1 MRKGDE
7 RKQEILTAAEKLFC
21 AKGYQETS
29 VQDILDEL
37 KVSKGAF
44 YHHFE
49 SKGSVLETLCTQRA
63 ETAAERT
70 REALAKSEDALA
82 RLNIVLQCVSPL
94 CMEEVAFLSML
105 LPQLFTHE
113 GRTVCMAYQEALHAA
128 FLPMMTGVVSTAAA
142 DGVIAPA
149 GGEDLADLLLVMM
162 NHCWM
167 HVAKMLLSQINKAA
181 QLSPATLLDTLT
193 LYRAAMERLLDAPFG
208 SINLSDLEAWS
219 KVAQEIERR
228 IVLPAKT

>member
-21 AKGYQETS
+21 ARGYQETG
-29 VQDILDEL
+29 VQDILDAL

-63 ETAAERT
+63 EKAAERT
-70 REALAKSEDALA
+70 REALTKSEDALA
-82 RLNIVLQCVSPL
+82 RLNIVLQGVSPL
-94 CMEEVAFLSML
+94 CMEEAAFLSML

-113 GRTVCMAYQEALHAA
+113 GRTVCVAYQEALHSA
-128 FLPMMTGVVSTAAA
+128 FLPMMTEAVSAAAA

-167 HVAKMLLSQINKAA
+167 HVAKMLLSQIDKAA
-181 QLSPATLLDTLT
+181 QLSPAALLDALT

-208 SINLSDLEAWS
+208 SIHLSDLEEWS
-219 KVAQEIERR
+219 KVAQEVERR
-228 IVLPAKT
+228 IVLPVKV

>member
-21 AKGYQETS
+21 ARGYQETS

-63 ETAAERT
+63 EKAAERT
-70 REALAKSEDALA
+70 REALTKSEDNLA
-82 RLNIVLQCVSPL
+82 RLNIVLQGMSPL
-94 CMEEVAFLSML
+94 CMEEVTFLSML

-113 GRTVCMAYQEALHAA
+113 GRTVCMAYQDALHSA
-128 FLPMMTGVVSTAAA
+128 FLPMMTEVVSAAA
-142 DGVIAPA
+142 ANGVIAPA

-167 HVAKMLLSQINKAA
+167 HVAKMLLAQIDKAA
-181 QLSPATLLDTLT
+181 QLSPAALLDTLN

-208 SINLSDLEAWS
+208 SINLSGLEAWS

-228 IVLPAKT
+228 IVLPTKA

>member
-21 AKGYQETS
+21 TRGYQETS

-37 KVSKGAF
+37 KISKGAF

-49 SKGSVLETLCTQRA
+49 SKGSVLENLCTQRA
-63 ETAAERT
+63 EKAAERT
-70 REALAKSEDALA
+70 REALSKSEDTLIQ
-82 RLNIVLQCVSPL
+82 LNIVLQGVSPL
-94 CMEEVAFLSML
+94 CMEEAVFLSML

-113 GRTVCMAYQEALHAA
+113 GRTVCVAYQEALHSA
-128 FLPMMTGVVSTAAA
+128 FLPMMMEAVSSAAA
-142 DGVIAPA
+142 AGVIAPA

-167 HVAKMLLSQINKAA
+167 HIAKMLLSQIDQAV
-181 QLSPATLLDTLT
+181 QLSPAALLDTLT

-219 KVAQEIERR
+219 KVAQEVGRR
-228 IVLPAKT
+228 IVLPAKG

>member
-21 AKGYQETS
+21 TRGYQETS

-37 KVSKGAF
+37 KISKGAF

-63 ETAAERT
+63 EKAAERT
-70 REALAKSEDALA
+70 REALSKSEDTLIQ
-82 RLNIVLQCVSPL
+82 LNIVLQGVSPL
-94 CMEEVAFLSML
+94 CMEEAAFLSML

-113 GRTVCMAYQEALHAA
+113 GRTVCVAYQEALHSA
-128 FLPMMTGVVSTAAA
+128 FLPMMTEAVSSAAA
-142 DGVIAPA
+142 AGVIAPA
-149 GGEDLADLLLVMM
+149 GGEELADLLLVMM

-167 HVAKMLLSQINKAA
+167 HVARMLLSQIDQAV
-181 QLSPATLLDTLT
+181 QLSPAALLDTLT

-228 IVLPAKT
+228 IVLPAKG

>member
-21 AKGYQETS
+21 TKGYQETS

-49 SKGSVLETLCTQRA
+49 SKGSVLETLCAQRA
-63 ETAAERT
+63 EKAAERT
-70 REALAKSEDALA
+70 KEALTKAEGALSC
-82 RLNIVLQCVSPL
+82 LNTVLQGMSPL
-94 CMEEVAFLSML
+94 CMEEAPFLSML

-113 GRTVCMAYQEALHAA
+113 GRTVCIAYQEALRLA
-128 FLPMMTGVVSTAAA
+128 FLPMITEAVHTAAN

-149 GGEDLADLLLVMM
+149 GGEDIADLLLVMM
-162 NHCWM
+162 NHCWL
-167 HVAKMLLSQINKAA
+167 HVAKMLLSQIDKAA
-181 QLSPATLLDTLT
+181 QLSPAVLLDTLT

-208 SINLSDLEAWS
+208 SINLADLEAWNR
-219 KVAQEIERR
+219 VTQEIERR
-228 IVLPAKT
+228 IVLPAKD

>member
-7 RKQEILTAAEKLFC
+7 RKQEILAAAEKLFC
-21 AKGYQETS
+21 ARGYQETS

-63 ETAAERT
+63 EKAAERT
-70 REALAKSEDALA
+70 REALTKSEDNLA
-82 RLNIVLQCVSPL
+82 RLNTVLQGMSPL
-94 CMEEVAFLSML
+94 CMEEAAFLSML

-113 GRTVCMAYQEALHAA
+113 GRTVCMAYQDALHSA
-128 FLPMMTGVVSTAAA
+128 FLPMMTETVSAAAA

-167 HVAKMLLSQINKAA
+167 HVAKMLLSQIDKAA
-181 QLSPATLLDTLT
+181 QLSPAALLDTLT

-228 IVLPAKT
+228 IVLLAKA

>member
-63 ETAAERT
+63 EKAAERT

-82 RLNIVLQCVSPL
+82 RLNIVLQGVSPL
-94 CMEEVAFLSML
+94 CMEEAAFLSML

-113 GRTVCMAYQEALHAA
+113 GRTVCMAYQEALHSA
-128 FLPMMTGVVSTAAA
+128 FLPMMTDVVSTAAA

-167 HVAKMLLSQINKAA
+167 HVAQMLLSQIDKAA

-208 SINLSDLEAWS
+208 SINLSDLEEWS

-228 IVLPAKT
+228 IVLPAKV

>member
-21 AKGYQETS
+21 ARGYQETS

-63 ETAAERT
+63 EKAAERT
-70 REALAKSEDALA
+70 REAMTKSEDNLA
-82 RLNIVLQCVSPL
+82 RLNTVLQGMSPL
-94 CMEEVAFLSML
+94 CMEEAAFLSML

-113 GRTVCMAYQEALHAA
+113 GRTVCMAYQDALHSA
-128 FLPMMTGVVSTAAA
+128 FLPMMTDVVSAAA
-142 DGVIAPA
+142 VDGVIAPA

-167 HVAKMLLSQINKAA
+167 RVAKMLLTQIDKAA
-181 QLSPATLLDTLT
+181 QLSPAALLDTLT

-228 IVLPAKT
+228 IVLPAKA

>member
-21 AKGYQETS
+21 TRGYQETS

-37 KVSKGAF
+37 KISKGAF

-63 ETAAERT
+63 EKAAERT
-70 REALAKSEDALA
+70 REALSKSEDTLIQ
-82 RLNIVLQCVSPL
+82 LNIVLQGVSPL
-94 CMEEVAFLSML
+94 CMEEAAFLSML

-113 GRTVCMAYQEALHAA
+113 GRTVCVAYQEALHSA
-128 FLPMMTGVVSTAAA
+128 FLPMMMEAVSSAAA
-142 DGVIAPA
+142 AGVIAPA
-149 GGEDLADLLLVMM
+149 GGEELADLLLTMM

-167 HVAKMLLSQINKAA
+167 HVAKMLLSQIDQAV
-181 QLSPATLLDTLT
+181 QLSPAALLDTLT

-228 IVLPAKT
+228 IVLPSKG